1 MFSKAACPYGN
12 RCRRRKIMSSQTIV
26 VWLVVG
32 LISGWLASAV
42 VGGGLGLIGDIVI
55 GIVGSFLGG
64 MIFRTAHIG
73 TPFHGMAATIFVA
86 FVGAVALLL
95 LLRLIRRSSARSL

>member
-1 MFSKAACPYGN
+1 
-12 RCRRRKIMSSQTIV
+12 MSAETFL

-32 LISGWLASAV
+32 LIAGWLASKV
-42 VGGGLGLIGDIVI
+42 VGGSLGVAGDIVI

-64 MIFRTAHIG
+64 LIFRTAHIG
-73 TPFHGMAATIFVA
+73 TPFRGVVATIFVA

-95 LLRLIRRSSARSL
+95 VLRLIRRGTPRRL